1 MTAEHDT
8 LLKHLRGVQHI
19 VINDCHGG
27 FGLSATAIERYHD
40 IMNRPVWIETNRM
53 CSLVK
58 TVWLVPLDQRVEL
71 PGPKEWQTM
80 TDQEKLNYNDRYNN
94 QVWSDRDLVRD
105 DPVLIQVVRELGT
118 KANAPV
124 AKLKIVEIPAS
135 VEWQIEEYDGKEWVA
150 ERHRTWD

>member
-27 FGLSATAIERYHD
+27 FGLSAMAIERYHD

-80 TDQEKLNYNDRYNN
+80 TGVAVLPHTNFSYQIQNMDSPGCRLELKL
-94 QVWSDRDLVRD
+94 
-105 DPVLIQVVRELGT
+105 VVRKPSLLHPFSL
-118 KANAPV
+118 ANRYYLTRPYCA
-124 AKLKIVEIPAS
+124 
-135 VEWQIEEYDGKEWVA
+135 
-150 ERHRTWD
+150 

>member
-27 FGLSATAIERYHD
+27 FGLSAMAIERYHD

-58 TVWLVPLDQRVEL
+58 TVWLVPLDQRLEL

-118 KANAPV
+118 RANAPV

>member
-27 FGLSATAIERYHD
+27 FGLSAMAIERYHN

>member
-1 MTAEHDT
+1 MNAEHDT

-27 FGLSATAIERYHD
+27 FGLSAMAIERYHD

>member
-27 FGLSATAIERYHD
+27 FGLSTTAIERYHD

-71 PGPKEWQTM
+71 PGLKEWQTM

-94 QVWSDRDLVRD
+94 QVWSDRDLARD

-118 KANAPV
+118 QANAPV

>member
-27 FGLSATAIERYHD
+27 FGLSAMAIERYHN

-58 TVWLVPLDQRVEL
+58 TVWLVPVDQRVEL

-124 AKLKIVEIPAS
+124 AKLKIGEIPAS

>member
-27 FGLSATAIERYHD
+27 FGLSAMAIERYHD

-58 TVWLVPLDQRVEL
+58 TVWLVPVDQRVEL

-124 AKLKIVEIPAS
+124 AKLKIVEIPVS

>member
-1 MTAEHDT
+1 
-8 LLKHLRGVQHI
+8 
-19 VINDCHGG
+19 
-27 FGLSATAIERYHD
+27 
-40 IMNRPVWIETNRM
+40 
-53 CSLVK
+53 VK

-94 QVWSDRDLVRD
+94 QVWSDRDLARD

-118 KANAPV
+118 QANAPV

>member
-27 FGLSATAIERYHD
+27 FGLSAMAIERYHN

-58 TVWLVPLDQRVEL
+58 TVWLVPVDQRVEL

>member
-27 FGLSATAIERYHD
+27 FGLSPTAIERYHE
-40 IMNRPVWIETNRM
+40 IMNQPVWIETNRM

-58 TVWLVPLDQRVEL
+58 TVWLVPQDQRVEL

-80 TDQEKLNYNDRYNN
+80 TDQEKLDDNNRYNN
-94 QVWSDRDLVRD
+94 QVWSDRDLARD

-118 KANAPV
+118 QANALV
-124 AKLKIVEIPAS
+124 AKLKIVEIPAT

-150 ERHRTWD
+150 EQHRTWD

>member
-1 MTAEHDT
+1 
-8 LLKHLRGVQHI
+8 
-19 VINDCHGG
+19 
-27 FGLSATAIERYHD
+27 
-40 IMNRPVWIETNRM
+40 
-53 CSLVK
+53 
-58 TVWLVPLDQRVEL
+58 VEL

>member
-27 FGLSATAIERYHD
+27 FGLSAMAIERYHD

-118 KANAPV
+118 RANAPV

>member
-27 FGLSATAIERYHD
+27 FGLSAMAIERYHD

>member
-1 MTAEHDT
+1 MKVEHHT

-27 FGLSATAIERYHD
+27 FGLSAMAIERYHD
-40 IMNRPVWIETNRM
+40 IMNQPVWIETNRM

-58 TVWLVPLDQRVEL
+58 TVWLVPPDQRVEL
-71 PGPKEWQTM
+71 PGSKEWQTM

-94 QVWSDRDLVRD
+94 QVWSDRDLIRD

>member
-118 KANAPV
+118 RANAPV

>member
-27 FGLSATAIERYHD
+27 FGLSAMAIERYHD

-71 PGPKEWQTM
+71 PGPTEWQTM

-118 KANAPV
+118 RANAPV

>member
-1 MTAEHDT
+1 MKVEHHT

-27 FGLSATAIERYHD
+27 FGLSAMAIERYHD
-40 IMNRPVWIETNRM
+40 IMNQPVWIETNRM

-58 TVWLVPLDQRVEL
+58 TVWLVPPDQRVEL
-71 PGPKEWQTM
+71 PGSKEWQTM
-80 TDQEKLNYNDRYNN
+80 TDQEKLHYNDRYNN

>member
-1 MTAEHDT
+1 MKVEHDT

-27 FGLSATAIERYHD
+27 FGLSAMAIGRYHD
-40 IMNRPVWIETNRM
+40 IMNQPVWIETNRM

-58 TVWLVPLDQRVEL
+58 TVWLVPPDQRVEL
-71 PGPKEWQTM
+71 PGSKEWQTM

>member
-19 VINDCHGG
+19 VINECHGG
-27 FGLSATAIERYHD
+27 FGLSAMAIERYHD

-118 KANAPV
+118 QANAPV

>member
-1 MTAEHDT
+1 MKVEHHT

-27 FGLSATAIERYHD
+27 FGLSAMAIERYHD
-40 IMNRPVWIETNRM
+40 IMNQPVWIETNRM

-58 TVWLVPLDQRVEL
+58 TVWLVPPDQRVEL

-105 DPVLIQVVRELGT
+105 DPVLLQVVRELGT

-135 VEWQIEEYDGKEWVA
+135 IEWQIEEYDGKEWVA

>member
-1 MTAEHDT
+1 MTADHDT

-118 KANAPV
+118 RANAPV

>member
-27 FGLSATAIERYHD
+27 FGLSAMAIERYHD

-118 KANAPV
+118 QANAPV

>member
-27 FGLSATAIERYHD
+27 FGLSAMAIERYHN

-58 TVWLVPLDQRVEL
+58 TVWLVPVDQRVEL

-80 TDQEKLNYNDRYNN
+80 SDQEKLDYNHRYNN
-94 QVWSDRDLVRD
+94 QVWSDRDLARD

-118 KANAPV
+118 QANALV
-124 AKLKIVEIPAS
+124 AKLKIVEIPAT

-150 ERHRTWD
+150 EQHRTWD

>member
-27 FGLSATAIERYHD
+27 FGLSAMAIERYHN

-58 TVWLVPLDQRVEL
+58 TVWLVPVDQRVEL

-150 ERHRTWD
+150 ERHRSWD

>member
-27 FGLSATAIERYHD
+27 FGLSAMAIERYHD

-80 TDQEKLNYNDRYNN
+80 TDKEKLNYNDRYNN

-118 KANAPV
+118 RANAPV

>member
-1 MTAEHDT
+1 MKVEHHT

-27 FGLSATAIERYHD
+27 FGLSAMAIERYHD
-40 IMNRPVWIETNRM
+40 IMNQPVWIETNRM

-58 TVWLVPLDQRVEL
+58 TVWLVPPDQRVEL
-71 PGPKEWQTM
+71 PGSKEWQTM

>member
-1 MTAEHDT
+1 MNAEHDT

-27 FGLSATAIERYHD
+27 FGLSPAAIERYHE
-40 IMNRPVWIETNRM
+40 IMDQPVWIETNRM

-58 TVWLVPLDQRVEL
+58 TVWLVPQDQRVEL

-80 TDQEKLNYNDRYNN
+80 SDQEKLDYNNRYNN
-94 QVWSDRDLVRD
+94 QVWSDRDLLRD

-118 KANAPV
+118 QANAPV
-124 AKLKIVEIPAS
+124 AKLKIVEIPAA
-135 VEWQIEEYDGKEWVA
+135 VLWQIEEYDGKEWIA
-150 ERHRTWD
+150 EQHRTWD

>member
-1 MTAEHDT
+1 MKVEHHT

-27 FGLSATAIERYHD
+27 FGLSAMAIGRYHD
-40 IMNRPVWIETNRM
+40 IMNQPVWIETNRM

-58 TVWLVPLDQRVEL
+58 TVWLVPPDQRVEL
-71 PGPKEWQTM
+71 PGSKEWQTM